1 MKRVWLIGV
10 LLFLFFAVSF
20 IFVVSGS
27 AQEKVITLRFS
38 NQFAPTSGNSI
49 VLEEWCKEVEKRTN
63 GKIVVKYYP
72 GNTINP
78 PQQAY
83 DAVVGGVADLSNHI
97 LRIYS
102 G

>member
-10 LLFLFFAVSF
+10 FFAALFAVSF
-20 IFVVSGS
+20 MFVPSCF
-27 AQEKVITLRFS
+27 AQDKVITLRFS

-63 GKIVVKYYP
+63 GKVVVKYYP
-72 GNTINP
+72 GNTLNP

-83 DAVVGGVADLSNHI
+83 DSCCGRSC
-97 LRIYS
+97 
-102 G
+102 